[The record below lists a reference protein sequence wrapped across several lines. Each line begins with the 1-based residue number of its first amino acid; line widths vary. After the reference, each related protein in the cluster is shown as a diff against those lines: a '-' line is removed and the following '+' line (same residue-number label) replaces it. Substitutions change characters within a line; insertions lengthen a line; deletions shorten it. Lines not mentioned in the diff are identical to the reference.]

1 MATVLRNV
9 DPISPPALLSPSLP
23 WRVAY
28 QKGRSMPPA
37 GPLREGSPKMN
48 GRMGRAPT
56 SAGTRGETPL
66 SNGVGAGVGAGG
78 AGAGAAVPANPNA
91 AAASAPKA
99 TVNVA
104 NFFMA
109 NLPSV
114 GSGKES
120 LGTRTPAIRLPCT
133 FCTSSIRFLDIL
145 GSTLRT
151 SGETRLRAAACD
163 IAPSA
168 VAS

>member
-1 MATVLRNV
+1 M
-9 DPISPPALLSPSLP
+9 
-23 WRVAY
+23 
-28 QKGRSMPPA
+28 
-37 GPLREGSPKMN
+37 
-48 GRMGRAPT
+48 APT

-99 TVNVA
+99 TVTVA

-120 LGTRTPAIRLPCT
+120 PGTPYTCYTPAMHPLYISYSLFRH
-133 FCTSSIRFLDIL
+133 FGVNVVDKR
-145 GSTLRT
+145 
-151 SGETRLRAAACD
+151 
-163 IAPSA
+163 
-168 VAS
+168 